1 MKFKYS
7 LALVLSFITASFA
20 STVAEVE
27 ADLQT
32 ISTQTSALDNA
43 ITSFP
48 NTGGSLLMALDIHS
62 DAVELG
68 SSIDQGTEDTNGVP
82 TKPFSNTDANVIL
95 LAVENIQPVILDT
108 LTDIVAKKPAFAGLP
123 IGGVTALILQDLQ
136 NLNAS
141 TSNLESALISA
152 TPTSL
157 LPVASSIKSTI
168 DAAFVT
174 AIAAYTALDTPNHGN
189 TAGQF
194 TNGNTRRGKPPNPP
208 NQPDSALAAS
218 LSPPLPDITHVFSST
233 YEMQG
238 HFRRVAKA
246 FGKTDVTLR

>member
-48 NTGGSLLMALDIHS
+48 NTGGSLLMALVRSKRSSARIEGYIITDQALTLQDIHS

-68 SSIDQGTEDTNGVP
+68 SSIDQGTTDTNVCQIFLHCTVEECFEMMLTYLIQQGVP

-152 TPTSL
+152 TPVS
-157 LPVASSIKSTI
+157 VK
-168 DAAFVT
+168 
-174 AIAAYTALDTPNHGN
+174 YC
-189 TAGQF
+189 
-194 TNGNTRRGKPPNPP
+194 RG
-208 NQPDSALAAS
+208 L
-218 LSPPLPDITHVFSST
+218 H
-233 YEMQG
+233 
-238 HFRRVAKA
+238 H
-246 FGKTDVTLR
+246 